1 MNIASQGSW
10 DPDTGLTVVP
20 SGPQWSPVVTM
31 VTSVMD
37 RGYKQVVSRTGV
49 KAGLGPRP
57 SLCSG
62 SLAGKLV
69 QLRF

>member
-20 SGPQWSPVVTM
+20 SGHTV

-37 RGYKQVVSRTGV
+37 DGYKQVVSRTGV